1 MLCAVSLSVFRA
13 CILAVLC
20 VVVLPA
26 CHPIH
31 SSAPSAVPIPNQ
43 EINPRN
49 PDARQADHA
58 VIPAIAS
65 KRMQLPPPESLN
77 LSDQSEPADRYTVV
91 VTDVPVTEVLYSL
104 ARESQEKIDVIGEIE
119 GDLSLSVF
127 DQTLEYILDEIASQA
142 SLRLKVSGNNYIL
155 MTDKPFL
162 RNYELDYLNMQRVSE
177 SRVDLATQVGTI
189 STDIGEGGTS
199 QSGTNGSRLFVE
211 NKTEHSLWDSVT
223 ASIGGIVEDSGDKLF
238 VNRES
243 GIISVMALAS
253 EHRSI
258 QSLLDD
264 VVDSARRQVLI
275 EATVVEVTLNDS
287 FESGVDWRILGNGFG
302 GEQNS
307 LAYSQIL
314 SASPEA
320 SSAVTAGNVLLSFTD
335 SGSALGNI
343 SATLNLL
350 QQFGEVQV
358 LSSPKI
364 IAMNNQPAI
373 LKVVDNRVYFTFEV
387 DRMQRENGDEST
399 VVDST
404 VHSVPVGLVMNVT
417 PFINK
422 REEVVLNIRP
432 TISRILNFAE
442 DPSPA
447 LAGQNQIRNL
457 IPEIQVR
464 EMESLLRV
472 QSGEMA
478 IIGGLMQNKIDQR
491 TTGVP
496 GLTRLPWLGKV
507 FSQETKLL
515 EKTELLVFLR
525 PTVVNRSSDIDPR
538 EISRLSSTGH

>member
-49 PDARQADHA
+49 PDARQADRA

-264 VVDSARRQVLI
+264 IVDSARRQVLI

>member
-264 VVDSARRQVLI
+264 IVDSARRQVLI